1 MKKLGLGAVLLVLS
15 GVASAT
21 EYTADGFRITQV
33 GTGTIVNVTEISK
46 DGFNTLTR
54 CTEWL
59 QAQQDLAL
67 SFKAPN
73 GMNSQSQVH
82 AVCTLKKAALIGPL
96 GPMPE

>member
-1 MKKLGLGAVLLVLS
+1 MKKLGLGALLLALS

-33 GTGTIVNVTEISK
+33 GTGTAANVTEINK
-46 DGFNTLTR
+46 EGFNTLTR

-67 SFKAPN
+67 SFTAPA
-73 GMNSQSQVH
+73 GVNSKSEVH
-82 AVCTLKKAALIGPL
+82 AVCKLKKAALIGPL
-96 GPMPE
+96 GPMSE

>member
-1 MKKLGLGAVLLVLS
+1 MKKLGLGALLLALS

-33 GTGTIVNVTEISK
+33 GTGTAANVTEINK
-46 DGFNTLTR
+46 EGFNTLTR

-67 SFKAPN
+67 SFIAPA
-73 GMNSQSQVH
+73 GVNSKSEVH
-82 AVCTLKKAALIGPL
+82 AVCRLKKAALIGPL